1 MDRQINTTPNKRLS
15 LQIPVSKEEEQK
27 IKDYFEAN
35 NLKAG
40 KFVKTLILNAISQK
54 EAN

>member
-1 MDRQINTTPNKRLS
+1 MQL
-15 LQIPVSKEEEQK
+15 PVSTEEEKK
-27 IKDYFEAN
+27 IREYFEAN

-40 KFVKTLILNAISQK
+40 KFVKTLILSAIAAK